1 MKIQKILIALCA
13 LLALNITACGEKK
26 EEVQEGAN
34 KVAILQLVE
43 NTAFEDMRIGFIDHM
58 TEAGYIEGSDISYH
72 LKNAQG
78 DSTNLNTICQELA
91 GSNYDLIL
99 SIATPPT
106 QAMVNMESEIPVFFA
121 ALDDPIGARVITDM
135 NKPDKNATGTAS
147 AIPVNDIFELSN
159 ALSPNVKTFGLL
171 YSTSEV
177 NSITTIGYA
186 KEYLEERNIPY
197 VEAVAANSAEA
208 QQTAQSLVG
217 RVDALFVPA
226 DSVIQAAMGV
236 VSEVAREAGIPIYAC
251 SAATVASGALATLA
265 ITDKDLGAATAAL
278 ALEYLNGKSIANI
291 PTVLVPAKDLVIN
304 KNTAEILGITVPEL
318 DGLILLEDNK

>member
-1 MKIQKILIALCA
+1 MKISKILLPVFALIAL
-13 LLALNITACGEKK
+13 NISACGEK
-26 EEVQEGAN
+26 EEAIKEGAN

-43 NTAFEDMRIGFIDHM
+43 NTAFEDMRIGFIERM

-72 LKNAQG
+72 IKNAQG

-91 GSNYDLIL
+91 GSDYDLIL

-106 QAMVNMESEIPVFFA
+106 QAMVNIESDIPVFFA

-147 AIPVNDIFELSN
+147 AIPVSDIFELSN
-159 ALSPNVKTFGLL
+159 ALSPQVKTFGLL

-177 NSITTIGYA
+177 NSVTTIGYA
-186 KEYLEERNIPY
+186 KEYLVEHNIPY
-197 VEAVAANSAEA
+197 IEAVAANSAEA

-236 VSEVAREAGIPIYAC
+236 VSEVAREAAIPIYAC

-265 ITDKDLGAATAAL
+265 ITDKDLGRATAELAL
-278 ALEYLNGKSIANI
+278 AYLNGTPITNI
-291 PTVLVPAKDLVIN
+291 PTVVVPAKDLVIN
-304 KNTAEILGITVPEL
+304 KTTAEILGISLPEL

>member
-1 MKIQKILIALCA
+1 MKINKIILPMLALIAL
-13 LLALNITACGEKK
+13 NSTACGEKK
-26 EEVQEGAN
+26 EEVKEGAN

-43 NTAFEDMRIGFIDHM
+43 NTAFEDMRIGFIARM
-58 TEAGYIEGSDISYH
+58 AEAGYIEGSDISYH
-72 LKNAQG
+72 IKNAQG

-91 GSNYDLIL
+91 GSDYDLIL

-106 QAMVNMESEIPVFFA
+106 QAMVNMESDIPVFFA
-121 ALDDPIGARVITDM
+121 ALDDPIGARVISDM

-147 AIPVNDIFELSN
+147 AIPVKDIFELSN

-177 NSITTIGYA
+177 NSVTTIGYA

-197 VEAVAANSAEA
+197 IEAVAANSAEA

-217 RVDALFVPA
+217 RVDALFIPA
-226 DSVIQAAMGV
+226 DSVIQSAMGI

-265 ITDKDLGAATAAL
+265 ITDKDLGAATANL
-278 ALEYLNGKSIANI
+278 AIEYLNGTSIANI
-291 PTVLVPAKDLVIN
+291 PSIVVPAKDLVIN
-304 KNTAEILGITVPEL
+304 KTTAEILGISLPEL
-318 DGLILLEDNK
+318 EA